1 MWPFVNRFKIRYM
14 DIWFSSDIQFNSLY
28 PPTIQRLARRHWTP
42 LNVILQAVEF
52 LVPED
57 GVRVLDIGSG
67 VGKFCLGGAYHK
79 PNAFFYGVEQREDLA
94 DHAKAAKKV
103 LGLSNVSFIHRNFT
117 KTDLKQYDHFYF
129 YNSFY
134 ENIKGTPKIDYK
146 IPFSNTLYNYYNRYL
161 FKQLEEMPSGTRVVT
176 RCSWEDKIP
185 PSYNVVNS
193 DLDSM
198 LKFHIKS

>member
-1 MWPFVNRFKIRYM
+1 M

-79 PNAFFYGVEQREDLA
+79 PNAFFYCVQQREGPA
-94 DHAKAAKKV
+94 DHATAAQKV
-103 LGLSNVSFIHRNFT
+103 LGSSDGSFIHRNVT
-117 KTDLKQYDHFYF
+117 AT
-129 YNSFY
+129 
-134 ENIKGTPKIDYK
+134 E
-146 IPFSNTLYNYYNRYL
+146 
-161 FKQLEEMPSGTRVVT
+161 LE
-176 RCSWEDKIP
+176 
-185 PSYNVVNS
+185 
-193 DLDSM
+193 
-198 LKFHIKS
+198 